1 MRSDGAPVRPGART
15 PRVMSEAFEAC
26 KAEWDQARGH
36 HQGQRSRERPHQQA
50 GHKTAPDQLSEHQIV
65 ACNAGAIHT
74 RHQFLEGDTIVAIW
88 GPFAPQSEHFSFV
101 WSLRRSLCS
110 DALRI
115 A

>member
-1 MRSDGAPVRPGART
+1 MRSDGAPVRPGAGT
-15 PRVMSEAFEAC
+15 PRLMSKASEAC

-74 RHQFLEGDTIVAIW
+74 RHYQLDVDAAVKRTWRAAFTIDHL
-88 GPFAPQSEHFSFV
+88 QSAEFPE
-101 WSLRRSLCS
+101 
-110 DALRI
+110 
-115 A
+115 